1 MQLLTL
7 DGEFITIWNDIQRPM
22 DISVDSEGSVDDSSA
37 RVSVLDDS
45 GNVLVRFDCRS
56 PGHGSW
62 IDSRGDIYVGLSDG
76 TGIDKFVRQG

>member
-1 MQLLTL
+1 MQLFTL

-22 DISVDSEGSVDDSSA
+22 DISVDSVDDSSA
-37 RVSVLDDS
+37 RVSVLDAS
-45 GNVLVRFDCRS
+45 GNVLARFDCRG

-62 IDSRGDIYVGLSDG
+62 VDSRGDIYVGLSDG